1 MNHLIQLSGSE
12 GRVVTGRP
20 RELETVRVLVVD
32 DDPQA
37 AALLEMALADARF
50 ARTIEVVSTA
60 AAGLNRIQDDAH
72 DVYVVDQ
79 RLPDGTGLELI
90 RNAKARGVT
99 KPFILMTGYG
109 SGTLDEAAL
118 EEGAADYVEKHLLS
132 TQLERSIRYALR
144 DWQATG
150 ALLEREEQLRQSQK
164 MEAIGRLAGGIAH
177 DFNNL
182 LTAII
187 GHTDIVFERLPASD
201 ASTREVREI
210 RRAADRAASLTRQLL
225 AFGRK
230 QLLHPVLLDL
240 NETVMSL
247 LQMLPRVIGA
257 HIKTTTKLS
266 PGLHRIKADASQLE
280 QVLLNLV
287 LNARD
292 AMPSGGTI
300 TIETTNEDDVADETT
315 SSLKPGR
322 YAVLAVGD
330 TGTGMDAVTRARAF
344 EPFFTTKPTGKGT
357 GLGLATV
364 YGIVEQ
370 SGGAIGV
377 DTAVGR
383 GTTIRIYLRAAPEGT
398 EPEKPAEA
406 QPPDVHGTETIM
418 VVEDNEA
425 VRVLA
430 RRALRQRGYT
440 VIEAR
445 NAEQALDWIER
456 GTHPDLL
463 LTDVVMPGMSG
474 PELAARLLEQY
485 PRVRVLYMSGYS
497 YDAAKAHGTF
507 WEGAPLLQKPFT
519 PKQLAEQVRRT
530 LDT

>member
-1 MNHLIQLSGSE
+1 MNDQVQLSGSD
-12 GRVVTGRP
+12 GRVSSNR
-20 RELETVRVLVVD
+20 RELEIVRILVVD

-37 AALLEMALADARF
+37 ATLLEMALADARF
-50 ARTIEVVSTA
+50 ARTIEVVGTA
-60 AAGLNRIQDDAH
+60 ARGLKRIQDNAH
-72 DVYVVDQ
+72 DVYLVDQ

-90 RNAKARGVT
+90 RNAKAHGT
-99 KPFILMTGYG
+99 SKPFILMTGYG
-109 SGTLDEAAL
+109 SERLDEAAL

-187 GHTDIVFERLPASD
+187 GHTDIVFERLAPSDPA
-201 ASTREVREI
+201 TREVREI

-225 AFGRK
+225 TFGRK
-230 QLLHPVLLDL
+230 QLLRPVLLDL

-266 PGLHRIKADASQLE
+266 PGLHRIKADVGQLD

-292 AMPSGGTI
+292 AMPAGGTI
-300 TIETTNEDDVADETT
+300 TIETTNEDAVGDAP
-315 SSLKPGR
+315 SSFLKPGR
-322 YAVLAVGD
+322 YAVLAVSD
-330 TGTGMDAVTRARAF
+330 TGTGMDAATRARAF
-344 EPFFTTKPTGKGT
+344 EPFFTTKAAGKGT

-383 GTTIRIYLRAAPEGT
+383 GTTIRIYLPATPEEMET
-398 EPEKPAEA
+398 EKAAEA
-406 QPPDVHGTETIM
+406 HPSDVGGTETVM
-418 VVEDNEA
+418 VVEDNEP

-445 NAEQALDWIER
+445 NAEQALDWLAR
-456 GTHPDLL
+456 GARPDLL

-474 PELAARLLEQY
+474 PELAARLLEQH
-485 PRVRVLYMSGYS
+485 PHVRVLYMSGYS

-507 WEGAPLLQKPFT
+507 WEGASLLQKPFT
-519 PKQLAEQVRRT
+519 PTQLAEHVRRT
-530 LDT
+530 LDA

>member
-1 MNHLIQLSGSE
+1 MNHLVQLSGSE
-12 GRVVTGRP
+12 GRVASGRP
-20 RELETVRVLVVD
+20 RDLETVRVLVVD

-37 AALLEMALADARF
+37 TALVEMALADARF
-50 ARTIEVVSTA
+50 ERTIEVVGTSA
-60 AAGLNRIQDDAH
+60 RGLRRIQDDAH

-90 RNAKARGVT
+90 HNAKVRGAT

-118 EEGAADYVEKHLLS
+118 AEGAADYVEKHLLS
-132 TQLERSIRYALR
+132 VQLERSIRYSLR

-187 GHTDIVFERLPASD
+187 GHTDIVFERLAASD
-201 ASTREVREI
+201 PATREVREI
-210 RRAADRAASLTRQLL
+210 RKSADRAAALTRQLL

-266 PGLHRIKADASQLE
+266 PGLHGIKADVGQLE

-292 AMPSGGTI
+292 AMPAGGTI
-300 TIETTNEDDVADETT
+300 TIETTNEEAVASETGP
-315 SSLKPGR
+315 SLKPGR
-322 YAVLAVGD
+322 YVVLAVTD
-330 TGTGMDAVTRARAF
+330 TGTGMDAATRARAF

-377 DTAVGR
+377 DTEVGR
-383 GTTIRIYLRAAPEGT
+383 GTTIRIYLPAASE
-398 EPEKPAEA
+398 EAAAESPVEA
-406 QPPDVHGTETIM
+406 HPPDVGGTETVM

-430 RRALRQRGYT
+430 RRSLRQRGYT

-445 NAEQALDWIER
+445 SAEQALDWIAR
-456 GTHPDLL
+456 GATPDLL

-474 PELAARLLEQY
+474 PELAARLSEQH
-485 PRVRVLYMSGYS
+485 PRMRVLYMSGYS

-507 WEGAPLLQKPFT
+507 WEGAALLQKPFT
-519 PKQLAEQVRRT
+519 PKQLAEHVRRT
-530 LDT
+530 LDA